1 MIITGGE
8 NVFPAEV
15 EDALYQHA
23 AVAEAAV
30 IGLPDQHWGQRVH
43 AIIVLRPG
51 HQPDGEN
58 LAELCRQR
66 LAAYKCPRSFEFR
79 DALPKTGA
87 GKIDRKLLVAESESH
102 G

>member
-8 NVFPAEV
+8 NIFPAEV
-15 EDALYQHA
+15 EDVLYQHA

-30 IGLPDQHWGQRVH
+30 IGLPDQRWGQRVH
-43 AIIVLRPG
+43 AVVALWPG
-51 HQPDGEN
+51 HHADSED
-58 LAELCRQR
+58 LAKLCCQR
-66 LAAYKCPRSFEFR
+66 LAAYKRPRSFEFR

-87 GKIDRKLLVAESESH
+87 GKIDRTLLAAESESH